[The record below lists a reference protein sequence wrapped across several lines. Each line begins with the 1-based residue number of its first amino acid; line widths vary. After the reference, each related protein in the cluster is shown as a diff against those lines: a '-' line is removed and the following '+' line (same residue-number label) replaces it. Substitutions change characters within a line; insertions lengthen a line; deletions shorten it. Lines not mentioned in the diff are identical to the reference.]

1 MVIHPISMNY
11 GNSVFIRRFLW
22 EASLFVGGGLQLTE
36 TSSYLG
42 LLITYMWGRDIRGT
56 ICFFCSFLFVFLRG
70 AILDTYKIAFK
81 MPFKNNLFI

>member
-36 TSSYLG
+36 TSSYLW
-42 LLITYMWGRDIRGT
+42 LLITYMWGRDIRGS
-56 ICFFCSFLFVFLRG
+56 ICFVFFVTRG

-81 MPFKNNLFI
+81 NAF